1 MDLVSVGVAV
11 AGALVLVTA
20 LLAVVR
26 IVRGPSILD
35 RLIATDVLISCL
47 MLGLGIEMILDGHT
61 RTIPLLVALA
71 ATALFGTIAV
81 ARYVTKQDRAER
93 ERLEREQAERNA
105 AEAAAD
111 AAADDDDALTDR
123 RDALH
128 ASGAANAV
136 TGRGTGERA

>member
-1 MDLVSVGVAV
+1 MNGGLDLVGLGVLV
-11 AGALVLVTA
+11 AGALVLLSA
-20 LLAVVR
+20 LAAVVR

-47 MLGLGIEMILDGHT
+47 MLGLGIEMVLNGHT

-71 ATALFGTIAV
+71 ATAMFGTIAV

-105 AEAAAD
+105 AEAAALSAREGED
-111 AAADDDDALTDR
+111 A
-123 RDALH
+123 
-128 ASGAANAV
+128 
-136 TGRGTGERA
+136 

>member
-1 MDLVSVGVAV
+1 MSGGLDLVSLGVIV
-11 AGALVLVTA
+11 AGALVLLSA
-20 LLAVVR
+20 LAAVVR

-47 MLGLGIEMILDGHT
+47 MLGLGVEMVMNGHT

-71 ATALFGTIAV
+71 ATAMFGTIAV

-105 AEAAAD
+105 AEAAALS
-111 AAADDDDALTDR
+111 AQEGE
-123 RDALH
+123 
-128 ASGAANAV
+128 GA
-136 TGRGTGERA
+136 